1 MKLANF
7 KSHEPFGYF
16 FPNYNELAEKYLLTV
31 TFFRLNFI
39 WKTFG
44 GYVKDDWKCN

>member
-7 KSHEPFGYF
+7 KSHEPLGYF
-16 FPNYNELAEKYLLTV
+16 YPNYSEFAETCSLTGTGFV
-31 TFFRLNFI
+31 FVFRLDFI

-44 GYVKDDWKCN
+44 GCVKDD